1 MGKYKDYI
9 MDYQKALAGRS
20 LPQVRNAEEIAKR
33 VKRTKIQEQKM
44 LSIIDRKHKQ
54 DNSDYFIKLMQ
65 KLN

>member
-9 MDYQKALAGRS
+9 IDYQNALAKRT
-20 LPQVRNAEEIAKR
+20 LPQVRKAEEIAER

-44 LSIIDRKHKQ
+44 LDIIERRYKHA
-54 DNSDYFIKLMQ
+54 NSEYLTNLLQ

>member
-9 MDYQKALAGRS
+9 MDYQNALAKRT
-20 LPQVRNAEEIAKR
+20 LPQVRKAEEIAER

-44 LSIIDRKHKQ
+44 LDIIERRYKHT
-54 DNSDYFIKLMQ
+54 NSEYLTNLLQ

>member
-9 MDYQKALAGRS
+9 MDYQNALAKRT
-20 LPQVRNAEEIAKR
+20 LPQVRKAEEIAER

-44 LSIIDRKHKQ
+44 ISIIEKKHKQ
-54 DNSDYFIKLMQ
+54 DSSDYFIKLMQ

>member
-9 MDYQKALAGRS
+9 MDYQNALAKRT
-20 LPQVRNAEEIAKR
+20 LPQVRKAEEIAER

-44 LSIIDRKHKQ
+44 ISIIDRKHKQ
-54 DNSDYFIKLMQ
+54 DSSDYFIKLMQ

>member
-9 MDYQKALAGRS
+9 IDYQNALAKRT
-20 LPQVRNAEEIAKR
+20 LPQVRKAEEIADR

-44 LSIIDRKHKQ
+44 LSVIERRHKHTSSEYLI
-54 DNSDYFIKLMQ
+54 NLLQ